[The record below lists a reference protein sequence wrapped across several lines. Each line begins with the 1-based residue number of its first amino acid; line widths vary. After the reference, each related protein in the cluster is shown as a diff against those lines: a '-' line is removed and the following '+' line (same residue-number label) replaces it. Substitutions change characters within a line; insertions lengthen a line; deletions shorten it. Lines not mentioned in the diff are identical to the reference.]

1 MVRISGLISQQGY
14 PTRVLEGISMA
25 QPNTMRFGILIL
37 SKRNTPLFH
46 PILSTIIHTHFIKI
60 KIANLILSMINY

>member
-14 PTRVLEGISMA
+14 PTRVLEGISMT

-37 SKRNTPLFH
+37 SK
-46 PILSTIIHTHFIKI
+46 
-60 KIANLILSMINY
+60 